1 MKRFVAGVLF
11 RVGPGRSGR
20 SRSWL
25 GALFIGAY
33 LLGLLVLLLA
43 IGLIELPQWLL
54 ETSGRRVLL
63 GTLLLIM
70 AYAVLRGLMLGEGR

>member
-1 MKRFVAGVLF
+1 MTRPHDYDCHPDPLEG
-11 RVGPGRSGR
+11 

-43 IGLIELPQWLL
+43 IGLIELPHWLL